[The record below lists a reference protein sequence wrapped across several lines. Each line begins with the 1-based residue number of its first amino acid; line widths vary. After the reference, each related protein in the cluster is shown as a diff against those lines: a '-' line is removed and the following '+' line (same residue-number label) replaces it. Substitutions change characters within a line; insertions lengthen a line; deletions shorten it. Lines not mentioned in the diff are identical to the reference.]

1 MISQAEAAEL
11 FQHLRSLGPSTTPG
25 TTAPRAACSCAA
37 ADRQRVRPR
46 VPGLDDRILI
56 ADVAQLVSGQPSAGP
71 AAPTGDAA
79 PALAL
84 RTADAPAAQAPSIQ
98 APAPPALASAAA
110 AAEAAPPEADVIEEA
125 PSPAKP
131 PRPPAATA
139 TTTGAAATTTGAGAA
154 TAAVGGAAAGVG
166 AAGQGG
172 ATGAYAPT
180 ESVRVRA
187 AHAQKLS
194 PVRAALRMR
203 GMQARAHP
211 ARTPPCT
218 ARERRFL
225 IVGRRKR
232 ACCSVCP
239 REGHQPLS
247 CVSGR
252 AQQR

>member
-1 MISQAEAAEL
+1 VISQAEAAEL
-11 FQHLRSLGPSTTPG
+11 FQHLRSLRPSTTPG
-25 TTAPRAACSCAA
+25 TTAPRAARSCAA

-46 VPGLDDRILI
+46 VAGLDDRFLI
-56 ADVAQLVSGQPSAGP
+56 ADVAQLLGSQPSAGP
-71 AAPTGDAA
+71 AAPAGDAA
-79 PALAL
+79 PALTL
-84 RTADAPAAQAPSIQ
+84 RTADASAAQAPPVQ

-131 PRPPAATA
+131 PPPLAATA
-139 TTTGAAATTTGAGAA
+139 TTIGAGAA
-154 TAAVGGAAAGVG
+154 TAVTGGGAAGAG

-172 ATGAYAPT
+172 ATGASAPT
-180 ESVRVRA
+180 ESARVSA
-187 AHAQKLS
+187 APAQKLS

-211 ARTPPCT
+211 TRTPPCT
-218 ARERRFL
+218 AREQRFL
-225 IVGRRKR
+225 IVGRRKL

-239 REGHQPLS
+239 REGHQSLS